1 MTDNPDELQ
10 RQLRATLDRSADAL
24 DPQTL
29 SALQQARQQA
39 LASTQARRN
48 YRPAMMIAASLVALI
63 LAPWLALQQQEDS
76 APDFA
81 QLEEQ
86 NYLEEQRYLE
96 EKSYLNED
104 PDMLAD
110 WDMLDAIGE
119 VPDA

>member
-1 MTDNPDELQ
+1 MTDNSDELQ
-10 RQLRATLDRSADAL
+10 RQLRATLDRSADEL

-86 NYLEEQRYLE
+86 RYPEEQ
-96 EKSYLNED
+96 SYLSED

>member
-1 MTDNPDELQ
+1 MNDNPDDFQ
-10 RQLRATLDRSADAL
+10 RQLRVTLERSADEL
-24 DPQTL
+24 DTQTL

-39 LASTQARRN
+39 LASTKAQRN

-63 LAPWLALQQQEDS
+63 LVPWLALQQQDDR

-86 NYLEEQRYLE
+86 TPLEEQ
-96 EKSYLNED
+96 SYLSED

>member
-1 MTDNPDELQ
+1 MTDKPDELQ
-10 RQLRATLDRSADAL
+10 QQLRVTLDRSADAL
-24 DPQTL
+24 DPQAV

-39 LASTQARRN
+39 LAGTPVRRN
-48 YRPAMMIAASLVALI
+48 YRPAMMMAASLVALI
-63 LAPWLALQQQEDS
+63 LAPWLALQQQKDS
-76 APDFA
+76 APDFV

-86 NYLEEQRYLE
+86 N
-96 EKSYLNED
+96 YLNED